1 MRHNHVCDSDI
12 DLLVI
17 MPIVGRRHDAAVR
30 VLNEL
35 RDLPVPVD
43 ITVVDPAH
51 LDDEAR
57 VPGVVRAAMCE
68 GRVLAAA

>member
-1 MRHNHVCDSDI
+1 MSGA
-12 DLLVI
+12 
-17 MPIVGRRHDAAVR
+17 GRGEATWLEVRLGARLASVR

-51 LDDEAR
+51 LEEEAS
-57 VPGVVRAAMCE
+57 VPGIVRAAMRE
-68 GRVLAAA
+68 GRVLAAT